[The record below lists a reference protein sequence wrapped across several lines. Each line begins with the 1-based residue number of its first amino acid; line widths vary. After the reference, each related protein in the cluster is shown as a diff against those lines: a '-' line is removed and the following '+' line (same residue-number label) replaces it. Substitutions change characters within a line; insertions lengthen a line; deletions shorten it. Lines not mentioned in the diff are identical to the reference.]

1 MAEGE
6 GGGGGAAYVYVC
18 VDGVYACAYTRMHV
32 LHRKYQ
38 CSYNIIGTY
47 TQHANSHR
55 TLSGSLTGW
64 TETEGFTQLY
74 STHRSHAAQVTH
86 SAGIT
91 HRGLRCWEHEDIAPL
106 GREEGRYCH
115 YSLSLLTS

>member
-64 TETEGFTQLY
+64 TETTGVYTILLHTQITRCTSY
-74 STHRSHAAQVTH
+74 SQRRGHAQRLAVLGTRRYRAFG
-86 SAGIT
+86 SR
-91 HRGLRCWEHEDIAPL
+91 RGALLPL
-106 GREEGRYCH
+106 LAVLAH
-115 YSLSLLTS
+115 